1 MPQDSK
7 PFIEQLRVKL
17 NKDPDAVILDY
28 FGAPM
33 TRGQLAD
40 IARAIVAQLDDAS
53 VPADASVGLI
63 MRNRPLHVAAV
74 LGLVSANRSLTSI
87 YGMQAPRA
95 LATDIVESKFAAV
108 IAEGKDFT
116 PAVVEALCQ
125 NGAVG
130 IALDTDTL
138 EIAVLN
144 NADRFDCTGDYRRAV
159 EPGLELLS
167 SGTTGKPKRIQFPF
181 RLLERSVETIRAGLT
196 DGAPPPDIVTWSFA
210 GIAMGNIIA
219 NIMLDRYMSLIDRF
233 NVDKWVEAVRR
244 LRPAYVTGPP
254 AVAQMIVDADVSAED
269 LSSISYYYG
278 GSAAMPVE
286 LQKTLLDRYGIATI
300 WAYGAT
306 EFAGTVI
313 SWSLDLYRQYGTA
326 KMGAMGKPLPGI
338 QIRVV
343 DTESGA
349 ALPIGETGYLEAIV
363 PTLGPDWIRTT
374 DLARIDEDGFVYHL
388 GRGDGAIIRGGFK
401 IQPETIAEALARHPA
416 VLEAAVVGVPD
427 LRVGEVPAAAVQLKH
442 GSTHDVCPEGL
453 QAFVRE
459 ALPATYVPAVVQI
472 VEALPRTAS
481 MKVDLGALKRLF
493 TDRAAQDRR

>member
-1 MPQDSK
+1 MPEDPK
-7 PFIEQLRVKL
+7 PFIERLQAKLRQ
-17 NKDPDAVILDY
+17 DPDAVILDY

-33 TRGQLAD
+33 TRGQLAG

-74 LGLVSANRSLTSI
+74 LGLVAASRSLTSI
-87 YGMQAPRA
+87 YGMQAPSA
-95 LATDIVESKFAAV
+95 LAADIAESKFAAV
-108 IAEGKDFT
+108 IAERKDFT
-116 PAVVEALCQ
+116 PEVVDALCR
-125 NGAVG
+125 NGVVG
-130 IALDTDTL
+130 IALDTDML
-138 EIAVLN
+138 EIAALDQ
-144 NADRFDCTGDYRRAV
+144 ASHFARARDYRRAAA

-167 SGTTGKPKRIQFPF
+167 SGTTGKPKRIRFPF

-196 DGAPPPDIVTWSFA
+196 DGAPPPDIVTWSFS

-233 NVDKWVEAVRR
+233 NVDNWVEAVRR

-254 AVAQMIVDADVSAED
+254 AVAQMIVDANVAAED

-313 SWSLDLYRQYGTA
+313 SWSLDLYRRYGTA

-343 DTESGA
+343 DTVSGA

-363 PTLGPDWIRTT
+363 PALGPDWIRTT

-388 GRGDGAIIRGGFK
+388 GRGDGAIVRGGFK
-401 IQPETIAEALARHPA
+401 IQPETIADALARHPA
-416 VLEAAVVGVPD
+416 VLEAAVVGIPD
-427 LRVGEVPAAAVQLKH
+427 RRVGEVPAAAVQLRQ
-442 GSTHDVCPEGL
+442 GQPSDLCPAAL

-459 ALPATYVPAVVQI
+459 ALPATYVPAI
-472 VEALPRTAS
+472 VRIVDALPRTAS

-493 TDRAAQDRR
+493 VE